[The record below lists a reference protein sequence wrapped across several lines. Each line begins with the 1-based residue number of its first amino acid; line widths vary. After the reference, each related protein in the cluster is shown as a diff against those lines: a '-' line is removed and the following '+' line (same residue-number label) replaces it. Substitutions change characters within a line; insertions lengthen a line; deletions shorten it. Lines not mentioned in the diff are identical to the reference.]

1 MLSIDDLVEYFKSF
15 GEIEK
20 VTVKYDQASGRSRGF
35 GFVTFANEG
44 SVEEVL
50 STGPH
55 YIHNRPIDPKRPKG
69 KAALK
74 KIFVG
79 GINGDMPKEEVK
91 AYFEQ
96 FGAVSVALS
105 PI

>member
-1 MLSIDDLVEYFKSF
+1 MFIGDVHDYFKNF

-20 VTVKYDQASGRSRGF
+20 VTVKFDSVTGRSRGF
-35 GFVTFANEG
+35 GFVTFASED
-44 SVEEVL
+44 SVEAVL
-50 STGPH
+50 NAGPH
-55 YIHNRPIDPKRPKG
+55 FIRNRPIDPKRPKG

-79 GINGDMPKEEVK
+79 GINGDMSKEEVK

-96 FGAVSVALS
+96 FGAVS
-105 PI
+105 